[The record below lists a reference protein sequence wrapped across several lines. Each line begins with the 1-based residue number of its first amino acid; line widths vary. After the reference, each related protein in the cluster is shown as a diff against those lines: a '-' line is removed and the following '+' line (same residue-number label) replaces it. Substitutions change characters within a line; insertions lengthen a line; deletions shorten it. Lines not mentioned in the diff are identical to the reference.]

1 MVVSEELT
9 SLLMKQESEK
19 VGLKHSIQKSKI
31 MVSGPIIS
39 CKQMRKQWK
48 QWQTFFFW
56 APKSLHIVTAAMKLK
71 DAYSLE
77 QKLLPTYTVY

>member
-1 MVVSEELT
+1 MISWRNINNFRYADDTLMVVSEELT

-48 QWQTFFFW
+48 Q
-56 APKSLHIVTAAMKLK
+56 
-71 DAYSLE
+71 
-77 QKLLPTYTVY
+77 